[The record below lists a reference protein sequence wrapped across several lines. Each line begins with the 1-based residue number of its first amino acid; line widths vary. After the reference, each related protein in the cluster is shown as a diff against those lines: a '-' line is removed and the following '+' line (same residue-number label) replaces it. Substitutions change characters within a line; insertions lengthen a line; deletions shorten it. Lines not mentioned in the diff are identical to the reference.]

1 MPWLENRLVIDPLRD
16 VLRKKQ
22 HITVGGAIKKKGV
35 LSSELRWQFGWS
47 ENTDSYIKCGQIIAT
62 SHYEFSPQNV
72 AEEGGIPLF
81 QKI

>member
-35 LSSELRWQFGWS
+35 LSSELRWQFG
-47 ENTDSYIKCGQIIAT
+47 
-62 SHYEFSPQNV
+62 
-72 AEEGGIPLF
+72 
-81 QKI
+81 